1 MKKKSGIDRS
11 IEAFIT
17 IHTCTQAYIEMLL
30 YVYIKQNE
38 TEENIQ
44 NIFSLGYLLVNS
56 FPIVYMNLIVSLL
69 VVNKGKH
76 SSNYVAVELVII
88 TIFFSLFVLKKKS
101 LFDFYFQDCQNH
113 WQTCRTLNI
122 TRRLA
127 VLRQWQNRYVLQCSV
142 VTAMT
147 TVQVGHVLYS
157 SEDNNQDKK
166 RRRKKR
172 RKRFFFFFKVEKK

>member
-1 MKKKSGIDRS
+1 MIKIALKSWGKVFRDRINLRLLKQKLSFGQNWTVDQHVKYRCHLLKMFYEKKSGIDRS

-88 TIFFSLFVLKKKS
+88 TIFFFLI
-101 LFDFYFQDCQNH
+101 C
-113 WQTCRTLNI
+113 T
-122 TRRLA
+122 
-127 VLRQWQNRYVLQCSV
+127 
-142 VTAMT
+142 
-147 TVQVGHVLYS
+147 
-157 SEDNNQDKK
+157 
-166 RRRKKR
+166 
-172 RKRFFFFFKVEKK
+172 

>member
-88 TIFFSLFVLKKKS
+88 TIFFSLFVLKKKKVF
-101 LFDFYFQDCQNH
+101 LIFIFRIV
-113 WQTCRTLNI
+113 RTI
-122 TRRLA
+122 GKH
-127 VLRQWQNRYVLQCSV
+127 
-142 VTAMT
+142 
-147 TVQVGHVLYS
+147 VGH
-157 SEDNNQDKK
+157 
-166 RRRKKR
+166 
-172 RKRFFFFFKVEKK
+172 